1 MAGADQ
7 PALVGKEASCPVGVG
22 SRPEF
27 TGASRGSREPG
38 GQVHTRCVFLT
49 YRPPTSDSLPASVTS
64 AEGDIMATPVQM
76 GVIQSPESVSQK
88 PHCTP
93 PSSSPFLRPPF
104 FLPLVGVFLL
114 GPPLLWGHSGGM
126 THLPESWCP
135 QHPWAFPPTTPCPCS
150 SPPPPPGGT
159 SRGYECILV
168 PRLTALWGEVVGC
181 IVWGS
186 ALLWDNYTI
195 YCLS

>member
-1 MAGADQ
+1 MLSDGA
-7 PALVGKEASCPVGVG
+7 
-22 SRPEF
+22 
-27 TGASRGSREPG
+27 G
-38 GQVHTRCVFLT
+38 GQVHTHCVFLT
-49 YRPPTSDSLPASVTS
+49 YRPPTSDSLPPSVTR

-76 GVIQSPESVSQK
+76 AVIQSPESVSQK

-93 PSSSPFLRPPF
+93 PSSSAPLCPPL
-104 FLPLVGVFLL
+104 FLPLVGGFLL
-114 GPPLLWGHSGGM
+114 GPPLLWGLSRGLTTCQNPGS
-126 THLPESWCP
+126 LSIRGPSSP
-135 QHPWAFPPTTPCPCS
+135 TPCPCS

-159 SRGYECILV
+159 SRGCACILV